1 MLTGLDSND
10 YTQPHNTPRTHT
22 GMEHWRHSG
31 LQTANILN
39 APTTLHTPIC
49 SFNKKNQS
57 TKVISYS
64 SN

>member
-39 APTTLHTPIC
+39 APTTLHTPIYVVK
-49 SFNKKNQS
+49 S
-57 TKVISYS
+57 VY
-64 SN
+64 